1 MTLPRHPRARRLRLA
16 AVLLT
21 LALPA
26 LAQNGPVEPAW
37 WGAAATVRLEH
48 ALAAEVAE
56 SLNGRFTNQTV
67 RLAEVRADETD
78 NSVVIFA
85 WDRHDLDTM
94 REMGAAL
101 DVAPPLFLFETAV
114 FAIGS
119 ATNRETAAEWFS
131 RADGRD
137 TPVAPPDD
145 VRCRWVATTA
155 RSRDDFLSV
164 ARSNLN
170 ARISGCPI
178 VCAQGEREAIVE
190 MSDTQRFPDGSVQA
204 WGFRLA
210 LTPRARKDGCV
221 SLGAKARF
229 LPNNN
234 PEDPFDSSKIDVLL
248 KPGETLAC
256 GGFPRDDGT
265 DRLVLI
271 RLRPD
276 PATPSPEEFEPRT
289 KSAKFA
295 K

>member
-1 MTLPRHPRARRLRLA
+1 MKLPRVPRVPRFRLA
-16 AVLLT
+16 AVLLA

-26 LAQNGPVEPAW
+26 LAQDGPAVTA

-56 SLNGRFTNQTV
+56 SLNGLFTNQTV
-67 RLAEVRADETD
+67 RLAEVLADKTD

-85 WDRHDLDTM
+85 RDEHDLATM
-94 REMGAAL
+94 RKMVAEI
-101 DVAPPLFLFETAV
+101 DVARPSFVFETAV
-114 FAIGS
+114 FEVGS

-137 TPVAPPDD
+137 TPIAPPDD
-145 VRCRWVATTA
+145 VRCRWVATTD
-155 RSRDDFLSV
+155 RSRDDFLAL

-170 ARISGCPI
+170 ARIAGCPD
-178 VCAQGEREAIVE
+178 CWTTDEREATLE
-190 MSDTQRFPDGSVQA
+190 MSDTQRFPDGSVQD
-204 WGFRLA
+204 WGFRLT

-221 SLGAKARF
+221 SLGAKVRF
-229 LPNNN
+229 LPNND
-234 PEDPFDSSKIDVLL
+234 PEDPLDSSKIDVLL
-248 KPGETLAC
+248 KPGETVAF